1 MVDQKLKS
9 KKLAQNSMSTL
20 LPALLDR
27 YVGKTIGY
35 SLFVDPIANSNI
47 TDEHRVEVCLGIEH
61 CVYEQQC
68 CNCGTT
74 INRKEI
80 VISIALPSVLK
91 TRMGPNS
98 LAMYCTT
105 CAAENR
111 IIPCMVS
118 RSMSS
123 NNGAIMTPTTFV
135 DRHVNLVTS
144 INRNE
149 VLRYVQN
156 NYLSVP
162 VTGTTLEDSVCRALL
177 RTLNNDDVQTFL
189 GAVVNS
195 TNRADI
201 MDIEENNN
209 DSIDLDID
217 ANGVTDVEESSGNA
231 QHLMSIDVNK
241 VHKTENDG
249 GSTKRC
255 PNCRTD
261 SCRPGKKRR
270 M

>member
-1 MVDQKLKS
+1 MSEQIEKISFQVRIVNSLNNN
-9 KKLAQNSMSTL
+9 KKLL
-20 LPALLDR
+20 LIIFTSFL
-27 YVGKTIGY
+27 
-35 SLFVDPIANSNI
+35 
-47 TDEHRVEVCLGIEH
+47 
-61 CVYEQQC
+61 
-68 CNCGTT
+68 
-74 INRKEI
+74 I

-91 TRMGPNS
+91 TTMGPNS
-98 LAMYCTT
+98 LAAYCTT

-118 RSMSS
+118 RSMAS
-123 NNGAIMTPTTFV
+123 NNDTIMTPTMFV

-144 INRNE
+144 INRKE

-162 VTGTTLEDSVCRALL
+162 VTGATLEDSACRALL
-177 RTLNNDDVQTFL
+177 RTLNNNDVQTFL

-195 TNRADI
+195 TNRADT

-209 DSIDLDID
+209 LNDLDMD
-217 ANGVTDVEESSGNA
+217 VNGDTDVEESSGNA
-231 QHLMSIDVNK
+231 QHLMNIDVNE